1 MSENL
6 YFDHAASAP
15 RRPEVLAA
23 MEPWMSG
30 VVGNPA
36 GSHADARRA
45 RRAIEEAREV
55 VAEFVG
61 VDPTGVIFTGSGTES
76 CHLALAGVVQRHRH
90 EHEHTELIVSA
101 VEHHAVL
108 ASAELLASTFDDVT
122 LSIVKV
128 DSDGVVDLDQLQ
140 GMLNE
145 DCALVSVMTANNET
159 GVDQPMGAISGICNS
174 MVPGGTP
181 THTDAIAAAAWQH
194 LPTVTATFDLISI
207 CAHKLGGPVN
217 SGALVMRNP
226 VPMDAV
232 MPGGAQERG
241 FRGGT
246 IDVAAAVGLAAA
258 CAASER
264 DRITM
269 ADRCEEFQTQLV
281 SAFSLIKG
289 VAVTARGA
297 RRLPGHVHVTVE
309 GVASDELLFLLDQEG
324 VRASAAAACS
334 SGATAS
340 SHVLQAMGIAPEL
353 ARGALRFTMG
363 AETSKSDVDELIRIF
378 AKTVHHLRPPA

>member
-1 MSENL
+1 GL
-6 YFDHAASAP
+6 L
-15 RRPEVLAA
+15 RRE
-23 MEPWMSG
+23 
-30 VVGNPA
+30 
-36 GSHADARRA
+36 RA
-45 RRAIEEAREV
+45 RRESATHEVLDGGSLEVELLEGRLMGAYPRRDVRIEPLGLREVARLLRRLPARRELPARGLDVLARE
-55 VAEFVG
+55 
-61 VDPTGVIFTGSGTES
+61 
-76 CHLALAGVVQRHRH
+76 
-90 EHEHTELIVSA
+90 
-101 VEHHAVL
+101 
-108 ASAELLASTFDDVT
+108 
-122 LSIVKV
+122 
-128 DSDGVVDLDQLQ
+128 
-140 GMLNE
+140 
-145 DCALVSVMTANNET
+145 
-159 GVDQPMGAISGICNS
+159 
-174 MVPGGTP
+174 
-181 THTDAIAAAAWQH
+181 
-194 LPTVTATFDLISI
+194 
-207 CAHKLGGPVN
+207 
-217 SGALVMRNP
+217 
-226 VPMDAV
+226 
-232 MPGGAQERG
+232 G
-241 FRGGT
+241 F
-246 IDVAAAVGLAAA
+246 AAAVGLAAA